1 VDEHEESAGSESAAA
16 DAVGGQPDTAPL
28 RARRRLRLSHT
39 GAGRT
44 GARRVGAAATS
55 RTAGWMVAAALAGAL
70 VTLLLEPAR
79 LAPSAVVSVPFRKAD
94 RVQTNPAPNAVAGS
108 GHRIRVAVPAPR
120 QAYLVPGQPG
130 QIYGSLTPR
139 QMYAAPGQWF
149 AGPPAPVAAPGCIAM
164 APAQEPFAAA
174 PPPGGPV
181 ARIRIGRY
189 SPPKRVIIS
198 GRGRR
203 PTQVRIGQLPIVKRI
218 ISIPGA
224 CAFGLGTFR
233 SPIVKGLIG
242 IPGRCAVQVKG
253 GRLTVPKRILITRP
267 HRRRIQIRIGR
278 LRAHRRVVIIGPG
291 RKRIV
296 AIPDDGPGCVLVRP
310 SGPPHLH

>member
-16 DAVGGQPDTAPL
+16 DDEGGQPDTAPL

-130 QIYGSLTPR
+130 QIYGSLTPSQCTR
-139 QMYAAPGQWF
+139 HPASGSLGPRHPWQRPAASQW
-149 AGPPAPVAAPGCIAM
+149 P
-164 APAQEPFAAA
+164 
-174 PPPGGPV
+174 
-181 ARIRIGRY
+181 RLRNR
-189 SPPKRVIIS
+189 SPPR
-198 GRGRR
+198 RR
-203 PTQVRIGQLPIVKRI
+203 P
-218 ISIPGA
+218 A
-224 CAFGLGTFR
+224 
-233 SPIVKGLIG
+233 
-242 IPGRCAVQVKG
+242 
-253 GRLTVPKRILITRP
+253 GRLPASGSADT
-267 HRRRIQIRIGR
+267 RRRS
-278 LRAHRRVVIIGPG
+278 A
-291 RKRIV
+291 
-296 AIPDDGPGCVLVRP
+296 
-310 SGPPHLH
+310 